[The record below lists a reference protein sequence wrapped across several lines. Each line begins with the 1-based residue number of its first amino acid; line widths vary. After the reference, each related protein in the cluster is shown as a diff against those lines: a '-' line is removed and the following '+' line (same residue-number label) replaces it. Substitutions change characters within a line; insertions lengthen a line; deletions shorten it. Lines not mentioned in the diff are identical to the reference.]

1 VTRTHAEDR
10 GARASVLPRREPTA
24 FRRTLEGGGPEAIL
38 ALQRTAGNHRV
49 ARAVTVELR
58 HAPAPPPAGPAL
70 ERATPENRGMAEEI
84 DSVERLPDPVIV
96 QRRTQATQRAAATT
110 GPEHEQ
116 AQRALEALEYVAS
129 TRRLPPP
136 QLDWKQYDY
145 IKHDPAKRRVYV
157 RGEVEA
163 RVRDGGSFEAALEG
177 FPDAKQVQDDLE
189 PIRADAKQFAADFTG
204 QARINADR
212 MLDGSLTAIAHVLH
226 SYGLPLDAASV
237 AAERILKGS
246 STEEEAANVVRR
258 AKQTADDPGGANA
271 PGAAQHR
278 MRLAEWVEALRHQQQ
293 RVKDAVKRSNLA
305 DIDVPTS
312 VEGPAV
318 QKALGERAKLREE
331 RTHLGALWIQA
342 ERLHPILAAYRSGT
356 TPLEKIELGAL
367 DTADV
372 DGEMKL
378 LLELALPKVA
388 NIAKA
393 HQMIKSGRV
402 SPLALP
408 SVVALT
414 RSSMFVPDGSIRA
427 GVINDLVKEQ
437 RKGRESWLLIAAS
450 IALALVTLVPSA
462 GASLAVPAGM
472 ASVAMGAYSAL
483 KELNH
488 YEEQKALYDTDL
500 DRARALSDEEPS
512 LTGFAVALVGI
523 GFDALS
529 LALAFRTAV
538 KLRRLAMAGE
548 QEGPRVKRLVD
559 ELNKAGKPKGRP
571 DLGDQALNDARA
583 AGGGRDKPPPDWDN
597 DITEDIPVQKH
608 ATTLSTGLAKINA
621 FASHEEVRF
630 AVAQALAKDLKFG
643 MSNAMLPEEWPLVI
657 KALQATPGVH
667 NAKILEVLPSV
678 MACLR
683 DPELYAEVMA
693 DAWQIAKNAG
703 TDINAALKEMA
714 TAGKLPVRTIPR
726 DTGIMKSKEFFETV
740 ATKPEHWVDEPLFFD
755 DHGEMTHL
763 IQDLVVDR
771 GLKRAGVNMRSTDF
785 RELLGK
791 AEGQVM
797 EAEGYAT
804 KLNTT
809 FRHNAKE
816 FETDMRTGDY
826 VWRFTYDI
834 LQNGHI
840 NKPEELGIR
849 LKVLLG
855 AH

>member
-1 VTRTHAEDR
+1 
-10 GARASVLPRREPTA
+10 
-24 FRRTLEGGGPEAIL
+24 
-38 ALQRTAGNHRV
+38 
-49 ARAVTVELR
+49 
-58 HAPAPPPAGPAL
+58 
-70 ERATPENRGMAEEI
+70 
-84 DSVERLPDPVIV
+84 
-96 QRRTQATQRAAATT
+96 
-110 GPEHEQ
+110 
-116 AQRALEALEYVAS
+116 
-129 TRRLPPP
+129 
-136 QLDWKQYDY
+136 
-145 IKHDPAKRRVYV
+145 
-157 RGEVEA
+157 
-163 RVRDGGSFEAALEG
+163 
-177 FPDAKQVQDDLE
+177 
-189 PIRADAKQFAADFTG
+189 
-204 QARINADR
+204 
-212 MLDGSLTAIAHVLH
+212 
-226 SYGLPLDAASV
+226 
-237 AAERILKGS
+237 
-246 STEEEAANVVRR
+246 
-258 AKQTADDPGGANA
+258 
-271 PGAAQHR
+271 
-278 MRLAEWVEALRHQQQ
+278 
-293 RVKDAVKRSNLA
+293 
-305 DIDVPTS
+305 
-312 VEGPAV
+312 
-318 QKALGERAKLREE
+318 
-331 RTHLGALWIQA
+331 
-342 ERLHPILAAYRSGT
+342 
-356 TPLEKIELGAL
+356 
-367 DTADV
+367 V

-378 LLELALPKVA
+378 LLQLALPKVA

-414 RSSMFVPDGSIRA
+414 RSNMFVPDGSIRA
-427 GVINDLVKEQ
+427 GVINDLVKAE
-437 RKGRESWLLIAAS
+437 RSSRESWLLIAAS
-450 IALALVTLVPSA
+450 VALALVTLVPSG
-462 GASLAVPAGM
+462 GASLAVGAGM

-523 GFDALS
+523 GIDALS
-529 LALAFRTAV
+529 LALAFRAAV

-548 QEGPRVKRLVD
+548 QDGPRVRRLVD
-559 ELNKAGKPKGRP
+559 ELNKTGKPKGRP
-571 DLGDQALNDARA
+571 DLGDEALNDAKAA
-583 AGGGRDKPPPDWDN
+583 AGGGAKTRKPPEGDTSTPQPDAAGGGAGGDKDKPPPDWDN

-608 ATTLSTGLAKINA
+608 ATKLSTGLAKINA

-630 AVAQALAKDLKFG
+630 AVAQALVKDLKFG

-657 KALQATPGVH
+657 KALRATPGPH

-714 TAGKLPVRTIPR
+714 SAGKLPVRTIPR

-740 ATKPEHWVDEPLFFD
+740 ATKPETWVDEPLFFD
-755 DHGEMTHL
+755 DHGEMSHL

-771 GLKRAGVNMRSTDF
+771 GLKRAGVNMRSGDF
-785 RELLGK
+785 RQMLGQ
-791 AEGQVM
+791 AEGHVM

-834 LQNGHI
+834 LQDGHI
-840 NKPEELGIR
+840 NKPEELGMR